1 MSAGFAAA
9 DVAVSGSARM
19 GIISTN
25 SNSVMDSNVK
35 ITFSGSGTTDGG
47 LAFGGKFD
55 SHNSVGAS
63 VGTSGS
69 VFISGAFG
77 KISMGDVAGGDAASV
92 GEIDS
97 AVGYTGLGSRG
108 SNSYASDGGAAGSLG
123 VFGTLAT
130 KATVT
135 SVFSGVA
142 ATPAG
147 NITGTTT
154 LTFTGTSATP
164 TGTVATTITPAAAAA
179 SNITTTAGSKVLY
192 TYTAG
197 GVTLNAS
204 SSQLATNGGQS
215 AYGVGASYTM
225 GALTMGVGFGS
236 SDITIDNVNVV
247 VDAGKIGVAG
257 TAATGAPIV
266 TGELASGTFNGFKGD
281 AKDTTVSAKYV
292 MGDTTFKLNYQV
304 KSIDVT
310 RAADTVTLTGAAL
323 TDNTLGA
330 VVTVLGYDAAT
341 GLTPTPANDTTTQA
355 VLALKDKVQAKATA
369 TSMGASVS
377 HKIDA
382 MTINAFVST
391 TEVNLDKLAKS
402 STRTAS
408 GLGVSYDLGG
418 GATIKAGV
426 TNFTTPS
433 LTQTSITQGA
443 HGSLGSGLYAAD
455 TIVAGS
461 IKQTSS
467 NLYDIGISFSF

>member
-25 SNSVMDSNVK
+25 SNSVMSSRVQMS
-35 ITFSGSGTTDGG
+35 FSGTGTTDGG
-47 LAFGGKFD
+47 LAFGGSFD
-55 SHNSVGAS
+55 AHNSQGANA
-63 VGTSGS
+63 GTSGS
-69 VFISGAFG
+69 TFISGAFG

-108 SNSYASDGGAAGSLG
+108 SNSYASDGGAAGSLS

-135 SVFSGVA
+135 S
-142 ATPAG
+142 
-147 NITGTTT
+147 
-154 LTFTGTSATP
+154 TFTGGAVAGVGGNS
-164 TGTVATTITPAAAAA
+164 TGTVTTTITPAGAAAT
-179 SNITTTAGSKVLY
+179 NVTTTDGSKVLY

-215 AYGVGASYTM
+215 AYGVGASYTT

-247 VDAGKIGVAG
+247 VDAGKTAGGVAI
-257 TAATGAPIV
+257 TA
-266 TGELASGTFNGFKGD
+266 GELASGTFSGFKGD
-281 AKDTTVSAKYV
+281 ATDTTVSAKYV

-310 RAADTVTLTGAAL
+310 RAADTVAVTGAAL
-323 TDNTLGA
+323 ADNVLGA

-341 GLTPTPANDTTTQA
+341 GLTLTPANDTTTQA
-355 VLALKDKVQAKATA
+355 VTALKSAVNAKATA

-391 TEVNLDKLAKS
+391 TEVDLDKLAKS

-408 GLGVSYDLGG
+408 GLGVAYDLGG

-426 TNFTTPS
+426 VNFTTPS

-455 TIVAGS
+455 TLVAG
-461 IKQTSS
+461 KVTQTSS
-467 NLYDIGISFSF
+467 NVYDIGISFKF